1 MYLSCVWKVGG
12 FMAFI
17 WNDIVNQESAL
28 SVTNKINSLG
38 KEVAGFSRGGG
49 LCILGDTMDG
59 VELSGSSDINI
70 PYYEVLQDDIGAANK
85 VGDTYNIVI
94 PTDVSLVRFYLHV
107 RCTTSSPSPNRL
119 DGILW
124 SVKTTTN
131 IAKFLTAGSLVL
143 WTSYP
148 ISVSG
153 GQTFQVYANSAG
165 VADWTAGGSSSHY
178 FGIEVLG

>member
-1 MYLSCVWKVGG
+1 
-12 FMAFI
+12 MAFI
-17 WNDIVNQESAL
+17 WNDIVNKESAL

-38 KEVAGFSRGGG
+38 KEVAGFSRAGGF
-49 LCILGDTMDG
+49 CILGDTMDG
-59 VELSGSSDINI
+59 VELSGSRDINI

-94 PTDVSLVRFYLHV
+94 PTGVSLVRFYLNITAYGDKSDRGV
-107 RCTTSSPSPNRL
+107 IWSIKPNTGASKFQKVST
-119 DGILW
+119 DIL
-124 SVKTTTN
+124 
-131 IAKFLTAGSLVL
+131 L
-143 WTSYP
+143 TSYP

-165 VADWTAGGSSSHY
+165 ITGLTAGGSTNSY

>member
-1 MYLSCVWKVGG
+1 
-12 FMAFI
+12 MAFI
-17 WNDIVNQESAL
+17 WNDIGNKESAL

-38 KEVAGFSRGGG
+38 KEVAGFSRAGG

-59 VELSGSSDINI
+59 VELSGSMDINI

-94 PTDVSLVRFYLHV
+94 PTGVSLVRFYLNIKAYGEKSDSGV
-107 RCTTSSPSPNRL
+107 VWTIKSNTGRVFSKVST
-119 DGILW
+119 DIL
-124 SVKTTTN
+124 
-131 IAKFLTAGSLVL
+131 L
-143 WTSYP
+143 TSYP

-165 VADWTAGGSSSHY
+165 ITGWTAGGSTSNY

>member
-1 MYLSCVWKVGG
+1 
-12 FMAFI
+12 MAFV
-17 WNDIVNQESAL
+17 WNDIVNKESAL

-38 KEVAGFSRGGG
+38 KEVAGFSRAGG

-59 VELSGSSDINI
+59 VELSGSRDINI

-94 PTDVSLVRFYLHV
+94 PTGVSLVRFYLNIKAYGEKSDMGV
-107 RCTTSSPSPNRL
+107 IWTIKSNTGQVFSKGST
-119 DGILW
+119 DIL
-124 SVKTTTN
+124 
-131 IAKFLTAGSLVL
+131 L
-143 WTSYP
+143 TSYP

-165 VADWTAGGSSSHY
+165 ITGLTAGAGTRDY

>member
-1 MYLSCVWKVGG
+1 
-12 FMAFI
+12 MAFI

-28 SVTNKINSLG
+28 SVTTKINSLG
-38 KEVAGFSRGGG
+38 KEVAGFSRAGG

-59 VELSGSSDINI
+59 VELSDSMDINI

-94 PTDVSLVRFYLHV
+94 PAGVSLVRFYLHV
-107 RCTTSSPSPNRL
+107 RSTRSYSFNTI

-131 IAKFLTAGSLVL
+131 ITKFQTVSPRVL

-148 ISVSG
+148 MTVSA

-165 VADWTAGGSSSHY
+165 VSGWTAGGSTTHY

>member
-1 MYLSCVWKVGG
+1 
-12 FMAFI
+12 MAFI

-38 KEVAGFSRGGG
+38 KEVAGFARGGG

-59 VELSGSSDINI
+59 VELSGGSDINI

-94 PTDVSLVRFYLHV
+94 PTGVSLVRFYLNINAYKAELGNGV
-107 RCTTSSPSPNRL
+107 VWTIKSNTGKVFSKVST
-119 DGILW
+119 DIL
-124 SVKTTTN
+124 
-131 IAKFLTAGSLVL
+131 L
-143 WTSYP
+143 TSYP

-153 GQTFQVYANSAG
+153 GQTFQVYANAAG
-165 VADWTAGGSSSHY
+165 VTGWTAGGSSNHY

>member
-1 MYLSCVWKVGG
+1 MT
-12 FMAFI
+12 FI
-17 WNDIVNQESAL
+17 WNDIVNKESAL

-38 KEVAGFSRGGG
+38 KEVAGFSRAGG

-59 VELSGSSDINI
+59 VGLSGSSDINI

-94 PTDVSLVRFYLHV
+94 PTGVSLVRFYLNISAYKEGSDRGVIWTIKSNTGSVFHKV
-107 RCTTSSPSPNRL
+107 ST
-119 DGILW
+119 DIL
-124 SVKTTTN
+124 
-131 IAKFLTAGSLVL
+131 L
-143 WTSYP
+143 TSYP

-165 VADWTAGGSSSHY
+165 LTGFTAGGSSSHY